1 MACSFIKRRLWHRC
15 FPVKLAK
22 LLGTLFLHDVSL
34 RVLLAVLKI
43 VKTYVYITTNV
54 YFRNILLKRLS
65 VAKTL
70 FARRNYGRQGSY
82 STNKHY
88 IFLKNFFAEM
98 QKLRIWLEKVIET
111 CLKSYFVNYY
121 STWFGSRI
129 FI

>member
-1 MACSFIKRRLWHRC
+1 M
-15 FPVKLAK
+15 KLAK

-70 FARRNYGRQGSY
+70 SARRNYGRQGSY

-98 QKLRIWLEKVIET
+98 QKLRKKLKKVIET

-121 STWFGSRI
+121 ST
-129 FI
+129 